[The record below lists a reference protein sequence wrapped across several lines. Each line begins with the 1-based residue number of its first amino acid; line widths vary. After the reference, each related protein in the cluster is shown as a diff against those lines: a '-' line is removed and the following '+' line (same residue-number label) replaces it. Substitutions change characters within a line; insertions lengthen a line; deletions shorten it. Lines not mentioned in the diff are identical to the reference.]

1 MLERILQLLALSCRH
16 KHLSQPF
23 AAAAAA
29 PPKPGEWEEIGSDP
43 GHYVVCLDCGKRF
56 TYDWATMRIV
66 R

>member
-23 AAAAAA
+23 AAAPAAQPA
-29 PPKPGEWEEIGSDP
+29 RGEWEEIGSGP

>member
-16 KHLSQPF
+16 RHLSQPF
-23 AAAAAA
+23 TAAAVAQSARR
-29 PPKPGEWEEIGSDP
+29 EWEEIGSDP

-56 TYDWATMRIV
+56 AYDWATMRIV